1 MTKSEYLTEYD
12 GIVKTMQMYI
22 DGSKQGKS
30 ELMRP
35 AFHPDASFFGY
46 AGEQLAI
53 GTPFLFDWIDIHLH
67 GLDDSVIFS
76 EVFALGHAGDS
87 RIGECWA
94 STAKRGQSRSAS
106 SQRVQSPGF
115 APTEKFQHRE

>member
-46 AGEQLAI
+46 AGEQLA
-53 GTPFLFDWIDIHLH
+53 T
-67 GLDDSVIFS
+67 
-76 EVFALGHAGDS
+76 
-87 RIGECWA
+87 
-94 STAKRGQSRSAS
+94 
-106 SQRVQSPGF
+106 
-115 APTEKFQHRE
+115 